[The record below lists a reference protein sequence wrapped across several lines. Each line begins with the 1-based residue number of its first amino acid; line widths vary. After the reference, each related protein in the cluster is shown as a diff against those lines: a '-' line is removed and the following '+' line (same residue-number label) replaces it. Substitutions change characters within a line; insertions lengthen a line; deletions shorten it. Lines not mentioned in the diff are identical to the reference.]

1 MAIALIGGMLVST
14 ALTLF
19 VVPAFY
25 SLLDDAVVW
34 NEQRQRHGTGLVA
47 GLRAVRLRRLRP
59 ANGTVDDDALG

>member
-34 NEQRQRHGTGLVA
+34 NEQRRRQGTGLVA
-47 GLRAVRLRRLRP
+47 GLRALRP
-59 ANGTVDDDALG
+59 RHAGSGTIDDAHPLG